1 MFESYEGSYSKKYQ
15 DHIPSS
21 FDYKL
26 VCVDDE
32 FAKPIVVLRGK
43 NWAYKFIEV
52 IPKESQYCKK
62 VLKKHLHKNLVM
74 NEREE

>member
-21 FDYKL
+21 FD
-26 VCVDDE
+26 DE

-43 NWAYKFIEV
+43 NGAYKFIEV
-52 IPKESQYCKK
+52 IPKEYQYCKK
-62 VLKKHLHKNLVM
+62 VT
-74 NEREE
+74 